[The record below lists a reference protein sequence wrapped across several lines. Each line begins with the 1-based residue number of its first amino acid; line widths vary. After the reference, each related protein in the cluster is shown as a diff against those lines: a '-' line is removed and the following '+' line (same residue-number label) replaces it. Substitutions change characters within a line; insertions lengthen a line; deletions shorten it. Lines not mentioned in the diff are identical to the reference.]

1 LVVEK
6 GHWKLQDVVAEKTK
20 RGQPMTKT
28 KDTTFFE
35 NKLLEFITESD
46 PLFAMMQWLTEQLME
61 IEVSKKANAKKG
73 VHSAERKTYRC
84 GNRLRR
90 FDTRLGTM
98 YLLIPKLREGG
109 YVPFFVTEKK
119 RSEQALIEVIQEAW
133 VNGISTR
140 KIDRLAKSLGIE
152 NISASQVSEI
162 NKGLDE
168 MVATFR
174 TRRLEAEYPVLW
186 IDALYEKIR
195 DHNQTKNKAIMVVK
209 GINLEGMQQILAVE
223 GFEDETEE
231 NYRSLFSSLKARGLE
246 KVWLCVSD
254 AHKGLQ
260 NAIRKEFLGSSWQR
274 CKVHFMRN
282 ILARVSQKDKLI
294 FASKLKQI
302 WMQPDRESAIS
313 YCRGIVQQYED
324 VFPEAIGIL
333 EDGLEDSL
341 QFYSFQEI
349 DSRKISSTNTIE
361 RLNKEIRRRSSVVGI
376 FPSTESYIRLL
387 CTYLMEYEEDWQTG
401 RSYIKAESLVKQQ
414 ALLKTAA

>member
-1 LVVEK
+1 ML
-6 GHWKLQDVVAEKTK
+6 LSRQTK

-84 GNRLRR
+84 GTRLRR

-195 DHNQTKNKAIMVVK
+195 DNNQTKNKAIMVVK

-313 YCRGIVQQYED
+313 YCRSIVQQYED

>member
-1 LVVEK
+1 
-6 GHWKLQDVVAEKTK
+6 
-20 RGQPMTKT
+20 MTKT

-73 VHSAERKTYRC
+73 VHSTERKTYRC

-152 NISASQVSEI
+152 NISASQVSDI

-195 DHNQTKNKAIMVVK
+195 DNNQTKNKAIMVVK

-313 YCRGIVQQYED
+313 YCRSIVQQYED